1 MYQPLRRFCEFQD
14 VNKAQRRTHI
24 MSKMIKL
31 SKSDWLRI
39 GKEFGFFRQASP
51 EDIET
56 AGLPSQPPSVIL
68 LRGQDARRRL
78 SEMGRRDETPRGSGL
93 GEGPPRTPDFSDQ
106 VLWEMLDGPG
116 GSGNGEGPDDELTD
130 DQLKAMED
138 AEGRRRH
145 QAFLKAEDE
154 RRARARERRRAREK
168 EKRERQEAFD
178 VEPKLQEDG
187 S

>member
-1 MYQPLRRFCEFQD
+1 
-14 VNKAQRRTHI
+14 

-51 EDIET
+51 EDTET

-93 GEGPPRTPDFSDQ
+93 GEVPRRTSDFSDQ

-116 GSGNGEGPDDELTD
+116 GSGRGEGLMMSGLMTSCRPWRTR
-130 DQLKAMED
+130 KED
-138 AEGRRRH
+138 A
-145 QAFLKAEDE
+145 DT
-154 RRARARERRRAREK
+154 
-168 EKRERQEAFD
+168 
-178 VEPKLQEDG
+178 KLF
-187 S
+187 

>member
-1 MYQPLRRFCEFQD
+1 
-14 VNKAQRRTHI
+14 

-51 EDIET
+51 EDTET

-116 GSGNGEGPDDELTD
+116 GSGNGEGPDDEWTD
-130 DQLKAMED
+130 DEVQAMED
-138 AEGRRRH
+138 AEGRRKH
-145 QAFLKAEDE
+145 EAFLKFLDE
-154 RRARARERRRAREK
+154 RRALDRKRRLARMEEK
-168 EKRERQEAFD
+168 KREEAFD